1 MERRTL
7 IKSAVI
13 CTTLATTLAATA
25 KGQPASG
32 GGRIRS
38 GPFVE
43 AGDGTRLFCRY
54 QASGWFGVCAPRTTP
69 VEIVDRLNRE
79 INAGLADAKL
89 KARLADLGATVFA
102 GSPSDFGRHIAAETE
117 KWGKV
122 VQAANIRAD

>member
-54 QASGWFGVCAPRTTP
+54 QASGWFGVCAPKTTP

-79 INAGLADAKL
+79 IN
-89 KARLADLGATVFA
+89 ADLGATVFA

-122 VQAANIRAD
+122 VRAANIKPE